1 MNRFAD
7 KVVLVTGAGS
17 GIGRTIVNQFAEEG
31 ASVVVAER
39 DEESGH
45 AAVDELTSAGAD
57 ALFIHV
63 DLQGADEARRTSE
76 IALKHFGRLDVL
88 VNNAGGGM
96 GQSMFEITEEMFR
109 KEIDDNV
116 TGLYFLTEAV
126 AKSMIPRRSGKIVNI
141 SSIDG
146 EGYPTIS
153 PAYVAAKGSVNA
165 LTWYLAG
172 RLSEHGIN
180 VNAICPG
187 SIPTGSRW
195 EEIQTNKA
203 RREGITYE
211 EKVAQI
217 ARQNPFGRLN
227 RMRDVADAVLFFA
240 SDEAENITGQIL
252 DVDGGRRSLSGWM
265 VLRALQNRAAG

>member
-1 MNRFAD
+1 MNRFTD
-7 KVVLVTGAGS
+7 KVVLVTGAGR
-17 GIGRTIVNQFAEEG
+17 GIGKTIADQFAREG
-31 ASVVVAER
+31 ASVVIAER
-39 DEESGH
+39 DEESGR
-45 AAVDELTSAGAD
+45 AAADGLTATGAD

-63 DLQGADEARRTSE
+63 DLGGAAEARRTS
-76 IALKHFGRLDVL
+76 ALALQHFGRIDVL
-88 VNNAGGGM
+88 INNAGGGM

-126 AKSMIPRRSGKIVNI
+126 ATSMIPRKSGRIVNI

-172 RLSEHGIN
+172 RLAEHGIN

-195 EEIQTNKA
+195 NEIQTNKA

-211 EKVAQI
+211 EKIAQI
-217 ARQNPFGRLN
+217 ARQNPFSRLN
-227 RMRDVADAVLFFA
+227 STHDVANAALFLSSDA
-240 SDEAENITGQIL
+240 AENITGQIL

-265 VLRALQNRAAG
+265 VLRALQHGQTG